1 MKTNSY
7 TDAPLAPDVVNLPVV
22 FYSHGYT
29 SFLSQNTVLMEH
41 LASHGYVVFSIQH
54 TYDSASTTF
63 PNGDVA
69 AMDAALS
76 ETTEE
81 ARTARP
87 LLVEALTGR
96 TLDARLE
103 GALAYQEDLTR
114 VGDRVVA
121 KSTPTWVADRLFV
134 HNALQT
140 TPPASVAEIVAASNL
155 SRVGEIGMSMGGAI
169 SGEICMIDPRC
180 AAGVNLDGS
189 NLPFTAFDADIPA
202 PFLMFHSDLSA
213 NYRLTKKTPPAGT
226 PRSFNEFSYER
237 IANAGARSDVYRVQL
252 RGVLHLGLSD
262 FTHFMIPPFRDSIL
276 GGGPENII
284 IGAQNDFVL
293 GFLDKHL
300 RGVSN
305 DFPAKQLADYKNW
318 VLPTPNADLRAWWA
332 AKPEAERTALEARI
346 NALKPVYP
354 PPSPADR

>member
-7 TDAPLAPDVVNLPVV
+7 TDAPLAPGVADLPVV

-29 SFLSQNTVLMEH
+29 SFLGQNTVLMEH

-54 TYDSASTTF
+54 TYDSASTAF
-63 PNGDVA
+63 LNGDVA
-69 AMDAALS
+69 DMDAALGK
-76 ETTEE
+76 TTEE
-81 ARTARP
+81 ARSARP
-87 LLVEALTGR
+87 LLEEAMTGA

-103 GALAYQEDLTR
+103 GALAYQENLTR

-134 HNALQT
+134 HNTLQT
-140 TPPASVAEIVAASNL
+140 APPASVAEIAAASNF

-189 NLPFTAFDADIPA
+189 NLPFTAFDADVPA
-202 PFLMFHSDLSA
+202 PFLMFHSDLRT
-213 NYRLTKKTPPAGT
+213 NYRLTKKTPPVGT

-237 IANAGARSDVYRVQL
+237 IASAGARNDVYRVQL
-252 RGVLHLGLSD
+252 KDVQHLGLSN
-262 FTHFMIPPFRDSIL
+262 FTHFMISPFRDSIL
-276 GGGPENII
+276 GGGPERII

-300 RGVSN
+300 RSASN
-305 DFPAKQLADYKNW
+305 DFPAKQLTDYKDW
-318 VLPTPNADLRAWWA
+318 VLPTPNADLRAWWN
-332 AKPEAERTALEARI
+332 AKPEAERAAFEARI
-346 NALKPVYP
+346 RALRPTYSP
-354 PPSPADR
+354 PPQVEQ